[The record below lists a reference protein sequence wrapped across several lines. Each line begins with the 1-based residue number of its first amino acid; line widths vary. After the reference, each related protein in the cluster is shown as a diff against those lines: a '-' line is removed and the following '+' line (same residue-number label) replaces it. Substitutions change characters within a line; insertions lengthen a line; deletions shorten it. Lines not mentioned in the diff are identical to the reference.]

1 MKARPGCCR
10 RWPRPYQ
17 STPASP
23 VPSPHPAWK
32 YGSAA
37 DSATGYSDRNTD
49 LCGWP
54 HRTGTAPWLCHLSRH
69 SVLPPGISSQS
80 FLPSGAGASAYPLPQ
95 HLLRSCPAL
104 RSSGLHPFFR
114 ACPSGCRAPPAMS
127 STEIRNSGFQVP
139 SARRLS
145 CSWHRRASGRR

>member
-1 MKARPGCCR
+1 MYCR
-10 RWPRPYQ
+10 RYSRPYR
-17 STPASP
+17 STPTSR
-23 VPSPHPAWK
+23 VFSLHPALRC
-32 YGSAA
+32 GSVGGFAA
-37 DSATGYSDRNTD
+37 GYSGRNIDRY
-49 LCGWP
+49 GWL
-54 HRTGTAPWLCHLSRH
+54 HRTGTVLWLCRQDTH
-69 SVLPPGISSQS
+69 SVPPPDISSQS